1 MAVAHDPVELTL
13 DQLLSNVPK
22 ELLDQPCADDHL
34 LELSQSLSEWSA
46 VSPFLGLKKTEEEE
60 IQSHRN
66 VKRQRIEVL
75 RKWQEKYGARA
86 TYRCVSY
93 PRVVMQLGEGG
104 LGKENR

>member
-1 MAVAHDPVELTL
+1 MAVSPDPVELTL
-13 DQLLSNVPK
+13 DQLLRDVPE
-22 ELLDQPCADDHL
+22 ELLELPCTDDHL

-66 VKRQRIEVL
+66 VRRQRIEVL

-86 TYRCVSY
+86 TYRCVSCL
-93 PRVVMQLGEGG
+93 RVVIH
-104 LGKENR
+104 